1 MSRTIAVTGATGF
14 IGAMLVDHLLAAGWN
29 VRALVRSSSVHRIA
43 KTPGLEVVTGSLQ
56 DDESLNRLVQGV
68 AAVVHCA
75 GAVRGATAADFNAV
89 NVDGLERLVRA
100 VLALSPRPRFLS
112 LSSLA
117 ARAPELSHYASSK
130 RQGELAL
137 AAMAEDMEWVAFRPP
152 AVYGPGDREMLP
164 LFQWMG
170 RGIAPVLGEPHAR
183 LSLLYVEDLCAA
195 VLSWLNAGS
204 CRCGVYE
211 LNDTQTGGYSWDE
224 IIAKVST
231 LRARRIIGLP
241 LPAALLKSIALINV
255 AVARLIG
262 YAPMLTPGKVRELRH
277 PDWVADNSALTA
289 ATGWQPVFSLEQGLR
304 RTMGWGEPG
313 PAAIE
318 RLSNQRSDTG
328 QRVNKD
334 AE

>member
-14 IGAMLVDHLLAAGWN
+14 IGAMLVDHLLASGWN
-29 VRALVRSSSVHRIA
+29 VRALVRPVSARRIPQ
-43 KTPGLEVVTGSLQ
+43 KPGLETVTGSLQ
-56 DDESLNRLVQGV
+56 DSESLDRLVQGA

-75 GAVRGATAADFNAV
+75 GVVRGVTAADFNAV
-89 NVDGLERLVRA
+89 NVGGLERLVRA
-100 VLALSPRPRFLS
+100 VLSLSPRPRFLS

-130 RQGELAL
+130 HQGELAL
-137 AAMAEDMEWVAFRPP
+137 AAMAEDMEWVALRPP
-152 AVYGPGDREMLP
+152 AVYGPGDTEMLP

-195 VLSWLNAGS
+195 VLAWLNAGS
-204 CRCGVYE
+204 CRSGVYE

-224 IIAKVST
+224 TIARISA
-231 LRARRIIGLP
+231 LRASRIVRLP
-241 LPAALLKSIALINV
+241 VPASLMQTIAFINV

-289 ATGWQPVFSLEQGLR
+289 AIGWKPVFSLEQGLR
-304 RTMGWGEPG
+304 RTMGWGEAG
-313 PAAIE
+313 
-318 RLSNQRSDTG
+318 TG
-328 QRVNKD
+328 GNRVVVKPSK
-334 AE
+334 

>member
-29 VRALVRSSSVHRIA
+29 VRALVRSRSAHRIA
-43 KTPGLEVVTGSLQ
+43 EAPGLEAIPGSLQ
-56 DDESLNRLVQGV
+56 DSESLHRLVQGA

-89 NVDGLERLVRA
+89 NVGGLERLVRA
-100 VLALSPRPRFLS
+100 VLSLSPRPRFLS

-130 RQGELAL
+130 RLGELSL
-137 AAMAEDMEWVAFRPP
+137 AAMAEDMEWVALRPP

-164 LFQWMG
+164 LLQLMG
-170 RGIAPVLGEPHAR
+170 RGIAPVLGAAHAR
-183 LSLLYVEDLCAA
+183 VSLLYVEDLCAA
-195 VLSWLNAGS
+195 VLGWLNAGS
-204 CRCGVYE
+204 CRSGVYE

-224 IIAKVST
+224 IIATVSA
-231 LRARRIIGLP
+231 LRARRIIRLP
-241 LPAALLKSIALINV
+241 LPAALLNSIAVMNV
-255 AVARLIG
+255 AVARAIG

-277 PDWVADNSALTA
+277 PDWVADNSELTA
-289 ATGWQPVFSLEQGLR
+289 AIGWQPVFSLEQGLR

-318 RLSNQRSDTG
+318 PLSSQRSDTG
-328 QRVNKD
+328 QRVNQD

>member
-1 MSRTIAVTGATGF
+1 MSRIIAVTGATGF
-14 IGAMLVDHLLAAGWN
+14 IGAMLVDHLLASGWN
-29 VRALVRSSSVHRIA
+29 VRALVRPRSAHRISE
-43 KTPGLEVVTGSLQ
+43 KPGLEAITGSLQ
-56 DDESLNRLVQGV
+56 DSESLNRLVRGA

-75 GAVRGATAADFNAV
+75 GAVRGATAADFDAV
-89 NVDGLERLVRA
+89 NVGGLERLVSA
-100 VLALSPRPRFLS
+100 ALSLSPRPRFLS

-130 RQGELAL
+130 RKGEVAL
-137 AAMAEDMEWVAFRPP
+137 AAMAEDMEWVALRPP
-152 AVYGPGDREMLP
+152 AVYGPGDTEMLP
-164 LFQWMG
+164 LFQSME
-170 RGIAPVLGEPHAR
+170 RGFAPVLGEPHAR

-195 VLSWLNAGS
+195 VLSWLDAGS

-211 LNDTQTGGYSWDE
+211 LNDTQTGGYSWE
-224 IIAKVST
+224 ETIAKVSA
-231 LRARRIIGLP
+231 LCGRRIIRLP
-241 LPAALLKSIALINV
+241 LPAALLKFIAFVNV

-289 ATGWQPVFSLEQGLR
+289 AIGWRPAFSLEQGLR

-313 PAAIE
+313 PTAID
-318 RLSNQRSDTG
+318 RLSSQRSDTG

>member
-1 MSRTIAVTGATGF
+1 
-14 IGAMLVDHLLAAGWN
+14 
-29 VRALVRSSSVHRIA
+29 
-43 KTPGLEVVTGSLQ
+43 
-56 DDESLNRLVQGV
+56 
-68 AAVVHCA
+68 VVHCA

-100 VLALSPRPRFLS
+100 VLCLSPRPRFLS

-117 ARAPELSHYASSK
+117 ARAPELSYYAASK

-137 AAMAEDMEWVAFRPP
+137 AAMAEDMEWVALRPP
-152 AVYGPGDREMLP
+152 AVYGPGDKEMLP

-170 RGIAPVLGEPHAR
+170 RGIAPVLGEPYAR
-183 LSLLYVEDLCAA
+183 VSLLYVEDLCAA

-224 IIAKVST
+224 FIAKVST
-231 LRARRIIGLP
+231 LRARRIIRLS
-241 LPAALLKSIALINV
+241 LPAALLKSIALMNV

-277 PDWVADNSALTA
+277 PDWVADNSELTA
-289 ATGWQPVFSLEQGLR
+289 AIGWQPVFSLEQGLR

-313 PAAIE
+313 PTAIE
-318 RLSNQRSDTG
+318 QSSNHRSDTG
-328 QRVNKD
+328 QRVNRD

>member
-1 MSRTIAVTGATGF
+1 
-14 IGAMLVDHLLAAGWN
+14 MLVDHLLSAGWN
-29 VRALVRSSSVHRIA
+29 VRALVRSRSAHRMPE
-43 KTPGLEVVTGSLQ
+43 KPGLETITGSLE
-56 DDESLNRLVQGV
+56 DVESLNRLVRGA

-75 GAVRGATAADFNAV
+75 GAVRGATAADFNEV

-100 VLALSPRPRFLS
+100 VLSLSPRPRFLL

-117 ARAPELSHYASSK
+117 ARAPELSDYASSK
-130 RQGELAL
+130 RKGELAL
-137 AAMAEDMEWVAFRPP
+137 AAMAEDMEWVALRPP

-183 LSLLYVEDLCAA
+183 VSLLYVEDLCAA

-211 LNDTQTGGYSWDE
+211 LCDPQTGGYSWAE
-224 IIAKVST
+224 TIARVSA
-231 LRARRIIGLP
+231 LRARRIIRVP
-241 LPAALLKSIALINV
+241 LPAALLKSIALVNV
-255 AVARLIG
+255 AIARLIG

-289 ATGWQPVFSLEQGLR
+289 AIGWQPVFPLEQGLR
-304 RTMGWGEPG
+304 RTMGWGEAG
-313 PAAIE
+313 IGSNRAAVKPPE
-318 RLSNQRSDTG
+318 
-328 QRVNKD
+328 
-334 AE
+334 

>member
-14 IGAMLVDHLLAAGWN
+14 IGAMLVNHLLAAGWN
-29 VRALVRSSSVHRIA
+29 VRALVRSRSAHRI
-43 KTPGLEVVTGSLQ
+43 PEIPQLEAVTGSLE
-56 DDESLNRLVQGV
+56 DSESLHRLVQGA

-89 NVDGLERLVRA
+89 NVDGLKRLVRA
-100 VLALSPRPRFLS
+100 ALSLSPRPRFLL

-117 ARAPELSHYASSK
+117 ARSPELSHYASSK

-137 AAMAEDMEWVAFRPP
+137 AAMAEDMEWIALRPP
-152 AVYGPGDREMLP
+152 AVYGPGDKEMLP

-195 VLSWLNAGS
+195 VLNWLNAGS
-204 CRCGVYE
+204 CRCGVFE

-224 IIAKVST
+224 TIARVST
-231 LRARRIIGLP
+231 LRARHIIRLP
-241 LPAALLKSIALINV
+241 LPAVLLKSIALINV
-255 AVARLIG
+255 ALARFIG

-289 ATGWQPVFSLEQGLR
+289 AIGWQPVFPLEQGLR
-304 RTMGWGEPG
+304 RTMGWGEAG
-313 PAAIE
+313 LSTIE
-318 RLSNQRSDTG
+318 RLPSDESDSG
-328 QRVNKD
+328 QRVNRD
-334 AE
+334 AD

>member
-1 MSRTIAVTGATGF
+1 
-14 IGAMLVDHLLAAGWN
+14 MLVDHLLAAGWN
-29 VRALVRSSSVHRIA
+29 VRALVRSCSSHRIA

-56 DDESLNRLVQGV
+56 DDESLNRLVQGA

-89 NVDGLERLVRA
+89 NVGGLERLVRA
-100 VLALSPRPRFLS
+100 VLALSPRPRFLL

-137 AAMAEDMEWVAFRPP
+137 AAMAEDMEWVALRPP
-152 AVYGPGDREMLP
+152 AVYGPGDKEMLP

-183 LSLLYVEDLCAA
+183 MSLLYVEDLCAA

-224 IIAKVST
+224 TIARISA
-231 LRARRIIGLP
+231 LRARRIIRLP

-262 YAPMLTPGKVRELRH
+262 YAPMLTPGKVRELQH

-289 ATGWQPVFSLEQGLR
+289 AIGWQSAYSLEQGLR

-318 RLSNQRSDTG
+318 RLSSQRSDTG
-328 QRVNKD
+328 QKVNRD
-334 AE
+334 AK

>member
-1 MSRTIAVTGATGF
+1 
-14 IGAMLVDHLLAAGWN
+14 MLVDHLLAAGWN
-29 VRALVRSSSVHRIA
+29 VKALVRPRSAHRLPE
-43 KTPGLEVVTGSLQ
+43 KPGLETVNGSLQ
-56 DDESLNRLVQGV
+56 DSASLNRLVQGA

-100 VLALSPRPRFLS
+100 ALSLSPRPRFLS

-130 RQGELAL
+130 RQGEVAL
-137 AAMAEDMEWVAFRPP
+137 AAMAEDMEWVALRPP
-152 AVYGPGDREMLP
+152 AVYGPGDKEMLP
-164 LFQWMG
+164 LFQWME

-204 CRCGVYE
+204 CRCGAYE
-211 LNDTQTGGYSWDE
+211 LQDTQTGGYSWDE
-224 IIAKVST
+224 TIAKVST
-231 LRARRIIGLP
+231 LRGRRIIRLP
-241 LPAALLKSIALINV
+241 LPAVLLKLIARINV

-289 ATGWQPVFSLEQGLR
+289 AIGWQPVFPLEQGLQ
-304 RTMGWGEPG
+304 RTMGWGEG
-313 PAAIE
+313 AD
-318 RLSNQRSDTG
+318 SNRSVA
-328 QRVNKD
+328 RPS
-334 AE
+334 E

>member
-29 VRALVRSSSVHRIA
+29 VRALVRSCSAHRIS
-43 KTPGLEVVTGSLQ
+43 KTPGLEAVPGSLQ
-56 DDESLNRLVQGV
+56 DGESLNRLVQGA

-100 VLALSPRPRFLS
+100 VLCLSPRPRFLS

-137 AAMAEDMEWVAFRPP
+137 AAMAEDMEWVALRPP
-152 AVYGPGDREMLP
+152 AVYGPGDKEMLP

-183 LSLLYVEDLCAA
+183 VSLLYVEDLCAA

-224 IIAKVST
+224 FIAKVSA
-231 LRARRIIGLP
+231 LRARRIIRLS
-241 LPAALLKSIALINV
+241 LPAALLKSIALMNV
-255 AVARLIG
+255 AVASLIG

-277 PDWVADNSALTA
+277 PDWVADNSELTA
-289 ATGWQPVFSLEQGLR
+289 AIGWQPVFPLERGLR
-304 RTMGWGEPG
+304 RTMGWGKPG
-313 PAAIE
+313 PTAVE
-318 RLSNQRSDTG
+318 R
-328 QRVNKD
+328 
-334 AE
+334 

>member
-14 IGAMLVDHLLAAGWN
+14 IGAMMVDHLLAAGWN
-29 VRALVRSSSVHRIA
+29 VRALVRSCSTHRIA
-43 KTPGLEVVTGSLQ
+43 ETPGLEVVTGSLQ
-56 DDESLNRLVQGV
+56 DDESLNRLVQGA

-100 VLALSPRPRFLS
+100 VLTLSTRPRFLS

-130 RQGELAL
+130 RQGELTL
-137 AAMAEDMEWVAFRPP
+137 AAMAEDMEWIALRPP
-152 AVYGPGDREMLP
+152 AVYGPGDKEMLP

-183 LSLLYVEDLCAA
+183 MSLLYVEDLCAA
-195 VLSWLNAGS
+195 VLSWLNVGS

-224 IIAKVST
+224 IIPKIAA
-231 LRARRIIGLP
+231 LRARRIFRLP
-241 LPAALLKSIALINV
+241 LPAVLLKSIALINV
-255 AVARLIG
+255 AVSRLIG

-289 ATGWQPVFSLEQGLR
+289 AIGWQPVFSLEQGLR
-304 RTMGWGEPG
+304 RTMGWGEPES
-313 PAAIE
+313 AAVE
-318 RLSNQRSDTG
+318 RLSSQPSDTG

>member
-29 VRALVRSSSVHRIA
+29 VRALVRSRSAHRMPE
-43 KTPGLEVVTGSLQ
+43 KPGLEAVIGSLE
-56 DDESLNRLVQGV
+56 DGESLNRLVQGA

-100 VLALSPRPRFLS
+100 VLPLSPHPRFLL

-117 ARAPELSHYASSK
+117 ARAPELSHYAYSK

-137 AAMAEDMEWVAFRPP
+137 AAMAEDMEWVALRPP
-152 AVYGPGDREMLP
+152 AVYGPGDTEMLP

-183 LSLLYVEDLCAA
+183 VSLLYVEDLCAA

-204 CRCGVYE
+204 CRSGVYE
-211 LNDTQTGGYSWDE
+211 LCDTQAGGYSWDE
-224 IIAKVST
+224 TIARVSA
-231 LRARRIIGLP
+231 LRARRIIRLP
-241 LPAALLKSIALINV
+241 LPAALLKAIALMNV
-255 AVARLIG
+255 AIARLIG

-289 ATGWQPVFSLEQGLR
+289 AIGWQPVFPLEQGLR

-313 PAAIE
+313 SAAIE
-318 RLSNQRSDTG
+318 RLSSQRSDTG

-334 AE
+334 AK

>member
-29 VRALVRSSSVHRIA
+29 VKALVRPCSAHRISQ
-43 KTPGLEVVTGSLQ
+43 KSGLETVPGSLQ
-56 DDESLNRLVQGV
+56 DDESLNRLVENT

-89 NVDGLERLVRA
+89 NVDGLERLLRA
-100 VLALSPRPRFLS
+100 VLILSPRPRFLL

-130 RQGELAL
+130 KQGELL
-137 AAMAEDMEWVAFRPP
+137 LTAMAEDMEWAALRPP

-170 RGIAPVLGEPHAR
+170 RGVAPVLGVAHAR
-183 LSLLYVEDLCAA
+183 LSLLYVEDLCTA
-195 VLSWLNAGS
+195 VLAWLNADN

-224 IIAKVST
+224 TIEKVSA
-231 LRARRIIGLP
+231 LRARRIIKLP
-241 LPAALLKSIALINV
+241 LPALLLKTIAFINV
-255 AVARLIG
+255 ALARLIG

-289 ATGWQPVFSLEQGLR
+289 AIGWRPKFSLEQGLR
-304 RTMGWGEPG
+304 RTMGWGEPV
-313 PAAIE
+313 PAVIE
-318 RLSNQRSDTG
+318 R
-328 QRVNKD
+328 
-334 AE
+334 

>member
-1 MSRTIAVTGATGF
+1 
-14 IGAMLVDHLLAAGWN
+14 MLVDHLLAAGWN
-29 VRALVRSSSVHRIA
+29 VRALVRSRSAHRMPE
-43 KTPGLEVVTGSLQ
+43 KPGLEAVIGSLE
-56 DDESLNRLVQGV
+56 DGESLNRLVQGA

-100 VLALSPRPRFLS
+100 VLPLSPHPRFLL

-117 ARAPELSHYASSK
+117 ARAPELSHYAYSK

-137 AAMAEDMEWVAFRPP
+137 AAMAEDMEWVALRPP
-152 AVYGPGDREMLP
+152 AVYGPGDTEMLP

-183 LSLLYVEDLCAA
+183 VSLLYVEDLCAA

-204 CRCGVYE
+204 CRSGVYE
-211 LNDTQTGGYSWDE
+211 LCDTQAGGYSWDE
-224 IIAKVST
+224 TIARVSA
-231 LRARRIIGLP
+231 LRARRIIRLP
-241 LPAALLKSIALINV
+241 LPAALLKAIALMNV
-255 AVARLIG
+255 AIARLIG
-262 YAPMLTPGKVRELRH
+262 YAPMLTLGKVRELRH

-289 ATGWQPVFSLEQGLR
+289 AIGWQPVFPLEQGLR

-313 PAAIE
+313 SAAIE
-318 RLSNQRSDTG
+318 RLSSQRSDTG

-334 AE
+334 AK